1 MQEILGRERRRRW
14 SEDEKAAIIAESFR
28 PGVSVSWVARRHGVS
43 ASQLFNWRKAAR
55 ARTESIAPSPDLIP
69 VVISAARSGSPAPL
83 EETLEACEAAPSRVG
98 EARIEIAFPNGR
110 RLSAPAGLDRRL
122 LDQLIASVARG

>member
-14 SEDEKAAIIAESFR
+14 SDEEKTAIVAESFR

-55 ARTESIAPSPDLIP
+55 VESASIAPAPELIP
-69 VVISAARSGSPAPL
+69 VVISAARSEPPPPARERL
-83 EETLEACEAAPSRVG
+83 EESAAISSGAG

>member
-14 SEDEKAAIIAESFR
+14 SDEEKAAIVAESFR
-28 PGVSVSWVARRHGVS
+28 PGVSVSWVARRRGVS
-43 ASQLFNWRKAAR
+43 ASQLFNWRKAVRQVEGSAAR
-55 ARTESIAPSPDLIP
+55 SPDLIP
-69 VVISAARSGSPAPL
+69 VVISGARSEPPAPPSEGL
-83 EETLEACEAAPSRVG
+83 EESAAISSGAG
-98 EARIEIAFPNGR
+98 EARIEIAFANGR

>member
-14 SEDEKAAIIAESFR
+14 GDDEKAAIIAESLR
-28 PGVSVSWVARRHGVS
+28 PGVSVSWVARKHGVS

-55 ARTESIAPSPDLIP
+55 VGGASKEPSDFVP
-69 VVISAARSGSPAPL
+69 VVISAARSAPAAPF
-83 EETLEACEAAPSRVG
+83 EELPEAHEAAPAGAG

>member
-14 SEDEKAAIIAESFR
+14 SEAEKTEIVAESFR

-55 ARTESIAPSPDLIP
+55 VESAAVALSPDLIP
-69 VVISAARSGSPAPL
+69 VVVSAARSEPPASQSERW
-83 EETLEACEAAPSRVG
+83 EERDAANVDT
-98 EARIEIAFPNGR
+98 RIEIAFPNGR
-110 RLSAPAGLDRRL
+110 RLIAPAGLDRRI

>member
-14 SEDEKAAIIAESFR
+14 SDEEKAEIIAESFR

-55 ARTESIAPSPDLIP
+55 LEKALIAPPPDLIP
-69 VVISAARSGSPAPL
+69 IVISAARSEPPTPAREKL
-83 EETLEACEAAPSRVG
+83 EESDAIFSGAG

-110 RLSAPAGLDRRL
+110 RLSAPAGLDRRV

>member
-14 SEDEKAAIIAESFR
+14 SDDDKLKIVAESFR

-55 ARTESIAPSPDLIP
+55 VENASIAPAADLIP
-69 VVISAARSGSPAPL
+69 VVISTARSEPPAPTRERL
-83 EETLEACEAAPSRVG
+83 EESNAMSAGAG
-98 EARIEIAFPNGR
+98 EARIEVAFPNGR
-110 RLSAPAGLDRRL
+110 RLSAPAGLDRGL
-122 LDQLIASVARG
+122 LEQLIASVARG

>member
-14 SEDEKAAIIAESFR
+14 SDEEKAEIVAESFR

-43 ASQLFNWRKAAR
+43 ASQLFNWRKSARSSLATAA
-55 ARTESIAPSPDLIP
+55 PDLIP
-69 VVISAARSGSPAPL
+69 VLLAPAGEARSSHGENVSA
-83 EETLEACEAAPSRVG
+83 RI

-110 RLSAPAGLDRRL
+110 RLLAPAGLDRSL
-122 LDQLIASVARG
+122 LDQLIASVACG

>member
-14 SEDEKAAIIAESFR
+14 SAEEKAEIVAESFR
-28 PGVSVSWVARRHGVS
+28 PGVSVSWVARRRGVS

-55 ARTESIAPSPDLIP
+55 QESAAVAPSSDLIP
-69 VVISAARSGSPAPL
+69 VVVAAARSEPPAPL
-83 EETLEACEAAPSRVG
+83 SERRKEFRPSSAFG

-110 RLSAPAGLDRRL
+110 RLSAPAALDRSL
-122 LDQLIASVARG
+122 LDQLIASVAHE

>member
-14 SEDEKAAIIAESFR
+14 SDEEKTGIVAESFR

-55 ARTESIAPSPDLIP
+55 QASTPESPATDLIP
-69 VVISAARSGSPAPL
+69 VVVAAPSGAPDG
-83 EETLEACEAAPSRVG
+83 ACEAANETGHAHVD
-98 EARIEIAFPNGR
+98 ARIEIAFPNGR
-110 RLSAPAGLDRRL
+110 RLSAPAGLDRRV